1 MKVEKCDPD
10 NSKLEK
16 NVIKFDAIKKFVVTS
31 LGCNC
36 PEEVFK
42 TISLEKDSQTIANVP
57 ISCKMLIGNRLL
69 IYIVMAS
76 NVTKPE
82 EQLRALIE
90 TARKERDGSKYN
102 RARIVLTAEDV
113 NTIDPA
119 FRVLFE
125 AIRGDDEKIHL
136 HLVSEK
142 AIPEFKT

>member
-1 MKVEKCDPD
+1 M
-10 NSKLEK
+10 
-16 NVIKFDAIKKFVVTS
+16 IKFDAIKKFVVTT
-31 LGCNC
+31 LGGNC
-36 PEEVFK
+36 PEDVFK
-42 TISLEKDSQTIANVP
+42 TISLEDDTQTIANVP
-57 ISCKMLIGNRLL
+57 ISCKMVIGNRLL

-102 RARIVLTAEDV
+102 RARIVLTADDV
-113 NTIDPA
+113 NKIEPD
-119 FRVLFE
+119 FLVLFE

-136 HLVSEK
+136 HLVSDR